1 MSQLRRALPPVP
13 PSQARNFTPQCKRHA
28 MLPKVVRG
36 THPIHKEKVRAE
48 KKALGKR
55 LKGEKPDDAAERLKK
70 AEAGKAGK
78 KKAKAK

>member
-1 MSQLRRALPPVP
+1 
-13 PSQARNFTPQCKRHA
+13 

>member
-1 MSQLRRALPPVP
+1 
-13 PSQARNFTPQCKRHA
+13 
-28 MLPKVVRG
+28 MLVHMPRVVRG

-48 KKALGKR
+48 KKALAKR

-78 KKAKAK
+78 KKKAKAK